1 MYDQLKFDS
10 KLMQKWIEQIKITT
24 LCYNVKHINIYV
36 QNHLNG
42 DLRNICNIL
51 DCIKYT
57 YKPIKLINTPTL
69 NAYY

>member
-24 LCYNVKHINIYV
+24 LCYNVKHINLYVYV

-42 DLRNICNIL
+42 DLRNV
-51 DCIKYT
+51 
-57 YKPIKLINTPTL
+57 
-69 NAYY
+69 